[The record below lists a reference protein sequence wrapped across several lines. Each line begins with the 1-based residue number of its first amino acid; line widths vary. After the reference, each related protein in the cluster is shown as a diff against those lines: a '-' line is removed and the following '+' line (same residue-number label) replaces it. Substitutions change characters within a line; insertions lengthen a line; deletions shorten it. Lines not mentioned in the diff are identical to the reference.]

1 MLHGYVFVSG
11 NWIVFIIIY
20 NIVGVDAVNWLAQH
34 LRVSKKDAEKFGQI
48 LLTRHY
54 IHHICY
60 KHHFEDKYI
69 FFRFTVMHA
78 FQNMH
83 SRRVKYRHSN

>member
-1 MLHGYVFVSG
+1 MF
-11 NWIVFIIIY
+11 IVLL
-20 NIVGVDAVNWLAQH
+20 GVDAVNWLAQH
-34 LRVSKKDAEKFGQI
+34 LRVSKKEAEKVGQI

-69 FFRFTVMHA
+69 FFRFTVGSIPA
-78 FQNMH
+78 YFPIFAIFRFL
-83 SRRVKYRHSN
+83 SYYSIRKVRI